1 MSLLV
6 LPDVGLA
13 SLAGPLEVFSRATK
27 IMTGTRRSPAYRI
40 ELLTTGDVLPISGL
54 SLSLVGGRHWTEAA
68 EPIDTLLVLANA
80 NTAESHGE
88 PQLDP
93 ELLAWLQRQAQRVR
107 RIASV
112 CAGAFVLAAAGIL
125 DGKEATT
132 HWSLADTLAARYP
145 HISVDGDRI
154 YTKDGK
160 VWTSAGVTAGTD
172 LALAMV
178 EEDYGNAV
186 ALEIAR
192 RMVVF
197 LRRTGGQ
204 KQFSTQLAGQ
214 AADHQP
220 IRELIAWM
228 TEHLDTDLSVRALAR
243 RAGMS
248 ERNFSRVFT
257 DQVGMTPA
265 RFVAR
270 LRMEAAQSKL
280 AEGSDKIETV
290 AQRVG
295 FGNGEALRRRFQNE
309 YGASPNSFRGKQTR
323 AAAGGGD
330 QTIL

>member
-1 MSLLV
+1 MDLRVASRNRKQANVKEWPTRRMSLLV

-172 LALAMV
+172 HMLFKAII
-178 EEDYGNAV
+178 G
-186 ALEIAR
+186 
-192 RMVVF
+192 
-197 LRRTGGQ
+197 
-204 KQFSTQLAGQ
+204 
-214 AADHQP
+214 
-220 IRELIAWM
+220 
-228 TEHLDTDLSVRALAR
+228 
-243 RAGMS
+243 
-248 ERNFSRVFT
+248 
-257 DQVGMTPA
+257 
-265 RFVAR
+265 
-270 LRMEAAQSKL
+270 
-280 AEGSDKIETV
+280 
-290 AQRVG
+290 
-295 FGNGEALRRRFQNE
+295 RRFDWGNRRHRDKAE
-309 YGASPNSFRGKQTR
+309 KDAPP
-323 AAAGGGD
+323 
-330 QTIL
+330 